1 MFVCMCV
8 AVTEGE
14 IQDCI
19 HAGART
25 VEEVSKLSFAC
36 TGCGGCRE
44 SIEQML
50 ANGGVLSGPRF
61 CALPRSA

>member
-8 AVTEGE
+8 AVTEDE
-14 IQDCI
+14 IRDCI

-25 VEEVSKLSFAC
+25 VEEISKLSFAC

-44 SIEQML
+44 NIEQML
-50 ANGGVLSGPRF
+50 ASGGVLSGQRM